1 MYYDFYAAFGYEIS
15 IEIEEPE
22 TPEDSTTTEPETP
35 EDSTTTESET
45 PEDST
50 ITEPEIA
57 LPEVNVVMI
66 SEGQSCLSDNNNLG
80 NFKDSDDAEENL
92 RACA

>member
-15 IEIEEPE
+15 IEIEEPETPEDSITTEPE

-66 SEGQSCLSDNNNLG
+66 SEGQSCYS
-80 NFKDSDDAEENL
+80 
-92 RACA
+92 